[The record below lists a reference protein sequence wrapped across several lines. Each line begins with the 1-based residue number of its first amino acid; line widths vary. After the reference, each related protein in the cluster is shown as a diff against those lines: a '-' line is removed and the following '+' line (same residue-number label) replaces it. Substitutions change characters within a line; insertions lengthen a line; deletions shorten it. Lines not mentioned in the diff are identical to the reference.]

1 MHDRTPAKKRPP
13 QGCLDKSV
21 ANWPISGPTR
31 CRHTCTG
38 KRYSAGA
45 PARSWTGRLQAC
57 VAVVALSVLPACDP
71 QVFADKTT
79 RQIAEQVVFPVV
91 NVDMPAGPAKAAT
104 NCILDAA
111 SVEEHRLLAR
121 DVGVEAG
128 SLTKA
133 TIRDIALRPAA
144 QSCFAA
150 NGVPPI
156 R

>member
-1 MHDRTPAKKRPP
+1 VIR
-13 QGCLDKSV
+13 GF
-21 ANWPISGPTR
+21 PIL
-31 CRHTCTG
+31 
-38 KRYSAGA
+38 A
-45 PARSWTGRLQAC
+45 
-57 VAVVALSVLPACDP
+57 ALLLVACDP
-71 QVFADKTT
+71 
-79 RQIAEQVVFPVV
+79 AELVDSALKRTAYTVVFPVV
-91 NVDMPAGPAKAAT
+91 NIDMPAEPARLAT

-111 SVEEHRLLAR
+111 SSEELQLLTR

-128 SLTKA
+128 TSTKA